1 MFSSE
6 TRLPFSFNKVL
17 FEFKPLLLKQGLIAF
32 QKLRLSGRS
41 FLTFILL
48 RISLLL
54 IIFPIFKVFFSDE
67 RTIIETHNFFLC
79 YSMITENVNKNLLK
93 MLIICYKYS
102 VTIPFFNLSSS
113 SGLKLLILNS
123 L

>member
-1 MFSSE
+1 MVASSFSSE
-6 TRLPFSFNKVL
+6 IRLPFSFNKVL

-79 YSMITENVNKNLLK
+79 
-93 MLIICYKYS
+93 
-102 VTIPFFNLSSS
+102 
-113 SGLKLLILNS
+113 
-123 L
+123 